1 MSKWTKFATKFYKNK
16 KRTNKNYKFSD
27 ALKEAA
33 EVYNGGDDKKANQ
46 NGGDEVV
53 PEVVDGEVKPV
64 EEVKPEAVE
73 GEVPPSIG
81 SEEVKNMNAKEVK
94 PVDEEVK
101 PVEGGKKAKKSAK
114 KGKKSAKKGGKKGKK
129 SAKKGKR

>member
-53 PEVVDGEVKPV
+53 PEVEKKDESVVPVV
-64 EEVKPEAVE
+64 EEKPEAVE

-81 SEEVKNMNAKEVK
+81 SEEVTNMNA
-94 PVDEEVK
+94 EEVK
-101 PVEGGKKAKKSAK
+101 QAQGGKKAKKSAK
-114 KGKKSAKKGGKKGKK
+114 KAKKSAKKGGKKGKK